1 MLRRILMVSALA
13 GMVVPMLHSPVLAH
27 HSTAAYAD
35 QDVEQKGT
43 VVEYDWG
50 NPHVVVVW
58 DVADNSGKSV
68 RWTGELASVS
78 SLLADGMTKNSLKP
92 GDPILITIRPAKS
105 GTPHSVIEQIKRGDG
120 TMVLK
125 WSRQA
130 GGTPAERA
138 ARAAQQKADEAAAAG
153 NGNQ

>member
-13 GMVVPMLHSPVLAH
+13 ALVVPMLHSPVLAH

-35 QDVEQKGT
+35 QDLEQKGT

-58 DVADNSGKSV
+58 DVADNGGKTV

-78 SLLADGMTKNSLKP
+78 SLLADGMTKSSLKP